1 MGGGLDLPPFYRLIA
16 LETVG
21 STNLE
26 ARELADAGADE
37 GTIVWAK
44 RQEQG
49 VGRRGR
55 QWSSPEGNL
64 YCSLILRPECDPSA
78 AARLSFLTALAI
90 RRAVTKFV
98 KSGTDVH
105 LKWPNDVLIEGRKSA
120 GILLESKMKPD
131 GQMSYVIVGTG
142 INISTYPEH
151 TDGLPAI
158 SLAKVGAN
166 VTVADFLSAYAHAFH
181 DLYMSW
187 KRKGFAPIW
196 EEWLAH
202 ATGLGERITVRL
214 SNETLEG
221 IFSDLDETGALI
233 LTMDSGERKMI
244 TAGEVFL
251 VPPAEP
257 NEGDPDV
264 TGN

>member
-1 MGGGLDLPPFYRLIA
+1 MIQTMDGGIDLPPFYGLTA

-26 ARELADAGADE
+26 ARALADAGADE
-37 GTIVWAK
+37 GTLVWAK
-44 RQEQG
+44 RQQQG

-64 YCSLILRPECDPSA
+64 YCSLILRPECDPSS

-98 KSGTDVH
+98 DPGTDVR
-105 LKWPNDVLIEGRKSA
+105 LKWPNDVLIGGCKSA

-142 INISTYPEH
+142 INIATYPEI

-158 SLAKVGAN
+158 SLTKVGAD
-166 VTVADFLSAYAHAFH
+166 VTVKEVLSAYGYAFL

-187 KRKGFAPIW
+187 KRDGFAPIR

-202 ATGLGERITVRL
+202 ATGLGGRITVRL

-221 IFSDLDETGALI
+221 VFSDLDNNGALI
-233 LTMDSGERKMI
+233 LSMDNGQRKMI
-244 TAGEVFL
+244 TAGEVFI
-251 VPPAEP
+251 VPSAPTE
-257 NEGDPDV
+257 
-264 TGN
+264 